1 MKKRNCRI
9 CAILLMAAMLFLTGC
24 AGSFFAEEA
33 MQIASVESE
42 LLEDGRTRV
51 TITYTSEDVDPY
63 VFFLP
68 KGDDGSI
75 GADGNGIKEIVC
87 NHNDETYKTEVTIR
101 FTDATLTP
109 VTMEI
114 PDGLSVVGIQ
124 DGYDELTESSYV
136 VFQYSDGSIS
146 NPIYLPKGD
155 KGNGIKS
162 FNQTLNEDKSVSLS
176 FAFDDGKTMDI
187 LIPAPQ
193 TGNGILSMQATEDGD
208 HYYIDVNYTN
218 GTTEQLK
225 FQRPADPN
233 QWLYGSEEPG
243 RLKGSDG
250 DYYFDTY
257 HKVIYVKEKGSWT
270 KVISFKEESETKYFT
285 VSFDLNDAG
294 DAKMPEEARPSYQI
308 EKGTSFVSAG
318 YGDIPVPTR
327 EGYRFMGWYTK
338 KAVNHATMSPFTDLT
353 PVFSDL
359 TLYAQWEQE

>member
-1 MKKRNCRI
+1 MKKLICRI
-9 CAILLMAAMLFLTGC
+9 CALLLMAAMLFLTGC
-24 AGSFFAEEA
+24 GSSFFSEESL
-33 MQIASVESE
+33 QIASVGSE

-51 TITYTSEDVDPY
+51 TITYLNEDVEPY

-75 GADGNGIKEIVC
+75 GSDGNGIKEIVC
-87 NHNDETYKTEVTIR
+87 KRNEENFRTDVTIR
-101 FTDATLTP
+101 FTDETVDP
-109 VTMEI
+109 VTMKI

-124 DGYDELTESSYV
+124 DGFDELTEATYV

-155 KGNGIKS
+155 KGNGIKTFS
-162 FNQTLNEDKSVSLS
+162 QKLNEDKSVSI
-176 FAFDDGKTMDI
+176 FFEFDDDRKMDI
-187 LIPAPQ
+187 LIPPPE
-193 TGNGILSMQATEDGD
+193 TGNGILNMNAIDDGD
-208 HYYIDVNYTN
+208 YYYIDVNYTN

-243 RLKGSDG
+243 RLKGEDG

-257 HKVIYVKEKGSWT
+257 HKVIYVKEKGNWT
-270 KVISFKEESETKYFT
+270 KVISFKEESETVYFT
-285 VSFDLNDAG
+285 VTFDLNDED
-294 DAKMPEEARPSYQI
+294 DAKMPEGARPGYQI
-308 EKGTSFVSAG
+308 EKGTYFASAG

-359 TLYAQWEQE
+359 TLYALWEQE